1 MFSLDGCP
9 QAIFQRV
16 CTNVHLY
23 QQQFLLFQP
32 LSLPVLFIW
41 AIQVGLG
48 QHFIFISIPIVG
60 KFVGCDWC
68 LNFLSF
74 LLVAEILLFQF
85 FLKVILPT
93 GNLLSSFLSLP
104 YLFIVISP
112 WGLLS
117 VTFAHT
123 SQPSLWATPAGAA
136 VTFVGVLC
144 GSCGSPPPV
153 DSRGPWFEFS
163 ALPHP
168 YPPWD

>member
-1 MFSLDGCP
+1 MSSSNFPKGLHQCAPLPTAVPFVPTLVTTSP
-9 QAIFQRV
+9 F
-16 CTNVHLY
+16 HL
-23 QQQFLLFQP
+23 
-32 LSLPVLFIW
+32 SHSGR
-41 AIQVGLG
+41 AG

-123 SQPSLWATPAGAA
+123 SQSSLWATPAGAA